1 MRAAPERRSPRR
13 VPSGGTR
20 ATPLWSDT
28 VACTS
33 SATSSWTSR
42 ASGPCGRLASSA
54 RRLLAP
60 GFAQALKTIALM
72 VPHNPPN
79 EPKVW
84 SAAVGSSP
92 QWTVAVPAL
101 RIARCP
107 AAAPP
112 GGVVPQLVRGLNVAL
127 KVGLD
132 AWLRGRSSPA
142 IPRRR
147 ASPTPRRS
155 SLRRRCRAG
164 PVGRVGR
171 AVAWPLL
178 RDASSRPDSHR
189 C

>member
-54 RRLLAP
+54 RRFLAP

-84 SAAVGSSP
+84 ATAVGWSP
-92 QWTVAVPAL
+92 QWTVAVPGTSD
-101 RIARCP
+101 CP
-107 AAAPP
+107 TP
-112 GGVVPQLVRGLNVAL
+112 
-127 KVGLD
+127 
-132 AWLRGRSSPA
+132 GRSSARWCRSATRPRSERRSEGR
-142 IPRRR
+142 PRRLAAGTVSPTIQR
-147 ASPTPRRS
+147 RSASPTPRRS